1 MEIPPQA
8 NRLPTLD
15 VVDRLVTRTSAV
27 VSEVFGNRDLVDA
40 IVRQVSNTE
49 RAHLQSGDHSGR
61 EQRQAEL
68 QRLTLQIGNRNL
80 EVLSERALQPGQT
93 LTLRQL
99 GEARLQVVAIDG
111 RPVVETPAA
120 QRQADLV
127 NRLLDGL
134 RASFPAQD
142 SPAPLV
148 RTLTALIQPQVQV
161 ALQALREAA
170 GLPPGDRPPAAAA
183 PVSGSAPGQAT
194 QPGPTGSPGPGP
206 TTAEAAAQAGAQAGA
221 RTGPAGETPLLPP
234 RVLDAVNRL
243 LQSLPDARSVR
254 SPAGVEQAIRNSG
267 TFLEARLAAAVANP
281 DPVARGTAAGE
292 ALRGDV
298 KANLQHLYN
307 VLEETVRNN
316 FAPAD
321 RRDGPR
327 LTLDQALQVLS
338 RSAAAGANPSG
349 TGNTASATT
358 QAGAVLRGYGQAGGP
373 PPIPVFPLPA
383 AAPAPQAAP
392 AIAAGDSLDLALSV
406 LLRQV
411 AATIAR
417 FNVHQLHSLAQQQ
430 GVGPEPA
437 VANSWIVELPVRHG
451 EQVHVFQL
459 LIDEEQERQRKGE
472 EEDEKKRARAW
483 KFTLR
488 FDIEPLGP
496 MYAQVRLVEQSVSAR
511 FWAEQPHTLRAVR
524 AELDTLK
531 NRLGRLGLKV
541 EEMDCV
547 QGAPPV
553 RRTQLFRQLVDVK
566 T

>member
-40 IVRQVSNTE
+40 IVRQVANAE
-49 RAHLQSGDHSGR
+49 RPHLQTGDHPGR

-68 QRLTLQIGNRNL
+68 QRITLQIGNRNL

-134 RASFPAQD
+134 RTSFPAQD

-148 RTLTALIQPQVQV
+148 RTLSALIQPQVQV

-170 GLPPGDRPPAAAA
+170 GLPPPERPAQPAGPSPTAGAERAIPAQTTTVPSPPPATATGATN
-183 PVSGSAPGQAT
+183 PVASAPA
-194 QPGPTGSPGPGP
+194 PA
-206 TTAEAAAQAGAQAGA
+206 AE
-221 RTGPAGETPLLPP
+221 PPLLPP

-243 LQSLPDARSVR
+243 LQSLPDSRAVR
-254 SPAGVEQAIRNSG
+254 SPGGVEQAVRNSG
-267 TFLEARLAAAVANP
+267 TFLEARLAAATTGSAPAARVA
-281 DPVARGTAAGE
+281 TAGQVVT
-292 ALRGDV
+292 GDV

-316 FAPAD
+316 YAPPD

-338 RSAAAGANPSG
+338 RGAAAGASPTAT
-349 TGNTASATT
+349 TGSASAAT

-373 PPIPVFPLPA
+373 TPIPVFPLPA
-383 AAPAPQAAP
+383 PAPAATQAAP
-392 AIAAGDSLDLALSV
+392 AIAAGDSMDLALSV

-417 FNVHQLHSLAQQQ
+417 FNVHQLHSVAQQQ
-430 GVGPEPA
+430 GVGPEPG

-459 LIDEEQERQRKGE
+459 LIDEEERERRKDEEDEGQRKG
-472 EEDEKKRARAW
+472 RAW

-488 FDIEPLGP
+488 FDIDPLGP
-496 MYAQVRLVEQSVSAR
+496 MYAQVRLVEHSVSAR

-531 NRLGRLGLKV
+531 GRLGKLGLTV

-553 RRTQLFRQLVDVK
+553 RRTQLFQQLVDVK